1 MKILGIGND
10 IIEID
15 RIEKSIQRYGQKFLD
30 RIFTKEEQNY
40 CLKYQHSSR
49 NFAGRFAAK
58 EAVVKALGTGIRE
71 GISWLD
77 IEIINDKFGKP
88 CVTFSNK
95 LKDSFPD
102 TKVILT
108 ISHAKEYATA
118 VAIFMDDMD

>member
-1 MKILGIGND
+1 MNIHGVGTD

-15 RIEKSIQRYGQKFLD
+15 RIERSIERYGQKFLD

-40 CLKYQHSSR
+40 CLKYHHASR

-71 GISWLD
+71 GVSWLD
-77 IEIINDKFGKP
+77 IETINDEHGKP
-88 CVTFSNK
+88 CVSFSKK
-95 LKDSFPD
+95 LQEAFPG
-102 TKVILT
+102 KEVLLS

-118 VAIFMDDMD
+118 VAILIS